1 MSPRQSRGYYDLQSE
16 FALPEQETLWDIEK
30 AFKNPGKLVVEI
42 GFGMGKSLIEMA
54 KNNPDTNYIG
64 IEVHPP
70 GIGSFIADADEAKL
84 TNVRIASF
92 DAVQALNS
100 CIAPNSLDG
109 IQVFFPDP
117 WPKARHHKRRIIQT
131 DFVQTLAR
139 ALKPG
144 GYLHLATDWEDYAHH
159 MLDVLKQE
167 PMLENQSSSDDFVPK
182 PAARPETKFEARGIR
197 LGHGVWD
204 LMFKRV

>member
-1 MSPRQSRGYYDLQSE
+1 MSPRQSRGFYDLQSQYS
-16 FALPEQETLWDIEK
+16 LPQQETPWNIEE
-30 AFKNPGKLVVEI
+30 AFKTPGKLVVEI

-70 GIGSFIADADEAKL
+70 GIGSFIADASEAKL
-84 TNVRIASF
+84 SNVRVAAF
-92 DAVQALNS
+92 DAVQALS
-100 CIAPNSLDG
+100 LCIAPNSLDG

-131 DFVQTLAR
+131 DFVQTLAQ

-144 GYLHLATDWEDYAHH
+144 GYLHLATDWEDYAQH
-159 MLDVLKQE
+159 MLTVLRQE
-167 PMLENQSSSDDFVPK
+167 PLLLNQSASDDFVPK
-182 PAARPETKFEARGIR
+182 PEARPETKFEARGIR